1 MALAAGCVYFLI
13 VFAAGFALGTLRV
26 LLIAPRVGE
35 MAAVALELPAM
46 LAASWFAAG
55 WVARRF
61 AVPARLAPR
70 LAMGAIAFAVLMLA
84 EFALAA
90 TMGRS
95 PAAFAAAL
103 LTAPGLLGL
112 AGQIAFALCPAARI
126 CGRTAP

>member
-1 MALAAGCVYFLI
+1 MPIAAGGAYFLI

-26 LLIAPRVGE
+26 LAIAPHLGE
-35 MAAVALELPAM
+35 LVAVALELPAM

-61 AVPARLAPR
+61 AVPARLPPR

-90 TMGRS
+90 ALGRS
-95 PAAFAAAL
+95 PAAYAAVF

-126 CGRTAP
+126 WGRTEP